1 VIDDRDMVLYGD
13 GMRSEA
19 QDLPYSREAEESAL
33 AGLMLNNDRLVDVQD
48 WLRADHFHVASHR
61 ATYAAILA
69 LAERD
74 QPFDGVTVCEW
85 LGSQGNEQSDAAGR
99 AALGIASNA
108 YTTANV
114 IAHAEIIVQRA
125 NLRQLIEIGQQMVQ
139 AGRNPQGQSAEA
151 IAAKVGADLSLIAPL
166 RAVGLKPYKV
176 ALKKLASDFEMR
188 KSGERQLGL
197 PTPWKGVNKAI
208 GALMP
213 GQVYV
218 LAARSNQGKST
229 LAFQLA
235 RFSGLRGTRTGLFSM
250 EMNDSDV
257 AARDVS
263 AIGNVP
269 FDWVMGLAEKE
280 DDEDIHWGNFTAGI
294 KTLIGAN
301 IVIDDDPQLS
311 AAAIVARSK
320 RAHRQEPLG
329 LLVIDHLHEM
339 ALPGKQGEVIE
350 RGQALR
356 DLKGLAKQL
365 GMPVVVLAQL
375 NREAAKGGRPT
386 IADIRGSGGIEEVAD
401 VILFI
406 HRPDVY
412 NPADRPGLVEVIVGK
427 GRNVKTGTVVSL
439 RNRFEYQRADDW
451 EGADPVA
458 EFEEQP
464 AQQGFPGAPSR
475 WRPAKA
481 HARRNGGSHD

>member
-1 VIDDRDMVLYGD
+1 MIYDRDMELYD
-13 GMRSEA
+13 DAARCQLLE
-19 QDLPYSREAEESAL
+19 PPHSREAEESAL
-33 AGLMLNNDRLVDVQD
+33 AALMLDNSRLVDVQD
-48 WLRADHFHVASHR
+48 WLRAEHFFLPVHR
-61 ATYAAILA
+61 AAYAAILA
-69 LAERD
+69 LAEKDR
-74 QPFDGVTVCEW
+74 PFDGVTVCEW
-85 LGSQGNEQSDAAGR
+85 LDAQGNPQSAQAGVV
-99 AALGIASNA
+99 ALNIASNA

-125 NLRQLIEIGQQMVQ
+125 NLRQLVEIGQQLME
-139 AGRNPQGQSAEA
+139 AGMNPKGQSAEA
-151 IAAKVGADLSLIAPL
+151 IASKVGADLSLIAPL

-176 ALKKLASDFEMR
+176 ALKKLATDFEMR
-188 KSGERQLGL
+188 KSGERQIGL

-208 GALMP
+208 GALLP

-229 LAFQLA
+229 LGFQLA

-269 FDWVMGLAEKE
+269 FDWVMGLADKS

-320 RAHRQEPLG
+320 RAHRQDPLG

-356 DLKGLAKQL
+356 DLKALAKNL
-365 GMPVVVLAQL
+365 GIPVVVLAQL
-375 NREAAKGGRPT
+375 NRGAAEGRRPT
-386 IADIRGSGGIEEVAD
+386 VADIRGSGGIEEVAD

-412 NPADRPGLVEVIVGK
+412 NPTDRPGLVEVIVGK

-439 RNRFEYQRADDW
+439 RNRFEYQRAEDW

-458 EFEEQP
+458 ELDEP
-464 AQQGFPGAPSR
+464 PVQQGFGGAPSK
-475 WRPAKA
+475 WRPSNSG
-481 HARRNGGSHD
+481 HRVPERG